1 MRVEGNPG
9 PFSESANLLQRA
21 VKVCA
26 GLGVHCD
33 HVCTGISKGLNI
45 FLWFDD
51 HEMDVDCLCRCGA
64 NRFDNQR
71 ANRDVGHETAVHD
84 VDVNPVGAGPVDR
97 LDFSLKTAKISGKD
111 RWGDSEGLGRF
122 GHGSSQAPEGRCVN
136 AHPFL
141 DPARSRKGQWK
152 DACREGERAAMTDQ
166 RYNLIEK
173 LEAGGMAEVFLG
185 EATSVQG
192 FKKKVAIKRVL
203 PHLASHTSFIGMFL
217 DEARLGARLNHANIV
232 SVFDIGKADNSFF
245 LVMEFVDGT
254 NLKKVIETLR
264 VKRKPFPLKDA
275 IYIGMEACRGLS
287 YAHELL
293 DDDGGPLDLVHRDV
307 SPPNILISK
316 RGEVKVTDF
325 GLAKARTQLERTDPG
340 VVKGKFSYLAPEVA
354 NGQPADERAD
364 IFALGVCLWEMLA
377 GRRLFL
383 GETDYETVQAVSAAD
398 VPSLVGTH
406 PEVDEQFNAVIQ
418 KALARRPKE
427 RFQSAR
433 EFGDALTSYLFH
445 HQMKVT
451 SYDIA
456 NLVKA
461 TLERQKSVPPQ
472 PVMIDTMILEEL
484 ERFTSLESAAG
495 VPIEANSFAM
505 SPDNEGSRPL
515 DAAEF
520 VDPSNWFEG
529 DEDVETAIENVRN
542 SAPAGATMGWFET
555 KEDSVKAPRPAIP
568 MGPSLNPPARMARH
582 EGSQPVMT
590 FRPPGATP
598 VSIAAEE
605 GAVPAAA
612 AAGPSAGAQKGGGSK
627 VALIVIGVM
636 VLAAAGVAAGWFL
649 TQ

>member
-1 MRVEGNPG
+1 
-9 PFSESANLLQRA
+9 
-21 VKVCA
+21 
-26 GLGVHCD
+26 
-33 HVCTGISKGLNI
+33 
-45 FLWFDD
+45 
-51 HEMDVDCLCRCGA
+51 
-64 NRFDNQR
+64 
-71 ANRDVGHETAVHD
+71 
-84 VDVNPVGAGPVDR
+84 
-97 LDFSLKTAKISGKD
+97 
-111 RWGDSEGLGRF
+111 
-122 GHGSSQAPEGRCVN
+122 
-136 AHPFL
+136 
-141 DPARSRKGQWK
+141 
-152 DACREGERAAMTDQ
+152 MTDQ

-217 DEARLGARLNHANIV
+217 DEARLGARLSHANVV

-254 NLKKVIETLR
+254 NLKKVMETLR

-275 IYIGMEACRGLS
+275 IYIGMETCRGLS

-340 VVKGKFSYLAPEVA
+340 VVKGKFSYLSPEVA

-383 GETDYETVQAVSAAD
+383 GETDYETVQAVSTAA

-406 PEVDEQFNAVIQ
+406 PEVDESFDAIIQ
-418 KALARRPKE
+418 KALARRPKD

-433 EFGDALTSYLFH
+433 EFGDALASFLFH

-451 SYDIA
+451 SDDIA
-456 NLVKA
+456 SLVKA

-472 PVMIDTMILEEL
+472 PAMIDTMILEEL
-484 ERFTSLESAAG
+484 ERFTSLESSAG
-495 VPIEANSFAM
+495 VPVEAREFAM

-515 DAAEF
+515 DASEF

-568 MGPSLNPPARMARH
+568 MGPSLNPPPRSSSR

-598 VSIAAEE
+598 VSIRTEAEDSSTAVAPPSNEAARK
-605 GAVPAAA
+605 
-612 AAGPSAGAQKGGGSK
+612 SGGTK
-627 VALIVIGVM
+627 VALILLGVM
-636 VLAAAGVAAGWFL
+636 VLAAAGVAAGWFF